1 MIIYI
6 CEKCNKNFGNRKS
19 NYFYHINK
27 INSCENNINMTQN
40 ATKTVKLIQQ
50 NTTKVDNLEKIKY
63 CKNNEV
69 NIINEI
75 NIEDI
80 DVKNKI
86 KLEIPKINKQETK
99 SKYICEHCNYCFTR
113 NSSLKN
119 HLLNRCKIKK
129 QKDNNEK
136 NQINE
141 LIELNKQLIK
151 QNEEIKK
158 ELDEIKNNN
167 INSKPNIITQ
177 NTSNNVNS
185 NNNVNIH
192 INNFSTM
199 DYSKINKNQLLNTIL
214 QNTGKQ
220 IYLKA
225 IENMFVNPEK
235 PENHNLYIAD
245 KNRQY
250 VKKYNDGRWNTD
262 NFNIIDLLINNFID
276 YYKLSPLKILNENL
290 IF

>member
-1 MIIYI
+1 MVIYI

-19 NYFYHINK
+19 NYLYHINK
-27 INSCENNINMTQN
+27 INSCENNINITQN
-40 ATKTVKLIQQ
+40 ATKTVKPIQQ
-50 NTTKVDNLEKIKY
+50 NTTKIDNLEKIKY
-63 CKNNEV
+63 CKNKEV
-69 NIINEI
+69 NIKNEI

-80 DVKNKI
+80 DIKNEI
-86 KLEIPKINKQETK
+86 KLEIPKINIQETK
-99 SKYICEHCNYCFTR
+99 SKYICEYCNYCFTR

-167 INSKPNIITQ
+167 INS
-177 NTSNNVNS
+177 

-199 DYSKINKNQLLNTIL
+199 DYSKIDKNQLLNTIL

-235 PENHNLYIAD
+235 PENHNLY
-245 KNRQY
+245 
-250 VKKYNDGRWNTD
+250 
-262 NFNIIDLLINNFID
+262 
-276 YYKLSPLKILNENL
+276 S
-290 IF
+290 